1 MIWVAALALL
11 AVVSV
16 WIIAKRRK
24 RTANVN
30 DETSAELESWI
41 VGAVER
47 ELGATFNVW
56 GDDAHKS
63 RLGKTLRGEPD
74 VDLVSNIEEKIR
86 AIDVEYVR
94 YAHESDCGVKL
105 SMRFENGDVRVAERR
120 LALDALPASVR
131 RALTEGGATRAF
143 RAWDFPWAR

>member
-1 MIWVAALALL
+1 MIWVAILALL

-16 WIIAKRRK
+16 VILARR
-24 RTANVN
+24 RTRAGGGG
-30 DETSAELESWI
+30 DETSAELEGWI
-41 VGAVER
+41 VSAVER
-47 ELGATFNVW
+47 ELGATLNVW
-56 GDDAHKS
+56 GDDAHKT

-74 VDLVSNIEEKIR
+74 MDLVSSIEEKVR

-94 YAHESDCGVKL
+94 YAHESDCAVKL
-105 SMRFENGDVRVAERR
+105 SMRYENGDVRTAERR
-120 LALDALPASVR
+120 LALDAVPASVR